1 MMQLGYI
8 LGSLTNAIFTFIM
21 LLPHG
26 IFEIPA
32 ILIMAN
38 LCWKGPE
45 WTLQNKKNFFKN
57 FLLANLLL
65 VIAAIIEAI
74 YFSVK

>member
-1 MMQLGYI
+1 
-8 LGSLTNAIFTFIM
+8 M

-38 LCWKGPE
+38 LYWKGPE
-45 WTLQNKKNFFKN
+45 WSLQNKKNFFKN

-74 YFSVK
+74 YFLLLNRKNQCQKNEYSQAL